1 MGYYENVNGTK
12 QRGNEQMT
20 IKQLIGFILFILL
33 LLSIGFVEKPSDY
46 HLPLE
51 VSQNY
56 NY

>member
-1 MGYYENVNGTK
+1 M
-12 QRGNEQMT
+12 
-20 IKQLIGFILFILL
+20 IKQILGFILFILL

-51 VSQNY
+51 VTQNY